1 MNKAALERLKK
12 VVQTEATTPMLGDFL
27 LTHVPFDN
35 LYLENKK
42 AISENE
48 LLENILLKNPEEHK
62 FIMVQGGNGSGKSHL
77 IRWLK
82 EKYLTNIDSSK
93 EAVLLISRAH
103 NTLQDALTQLLE
115 ADIFPEEIKQNELK
129 HIKNAKSDI
138 TGEELNKTINFN
150 FTLEV
155 EADENK
161 STDMLDLRTRKWLST
176 YLKDGYIQSE
186 FLLKANGPIERIR
199 AKIENTSDDTVNYNE
214 DPMFT
219 ADDFNIS
226 IQQIRQ
232 KLNISDGRAADYTI
246 RLAEKFADTRRG
258 FELRQKVAD
267 YLNTKV
273 SNVIQRSMKLQTA
286 DFKKLFASLRK
297 TLKEKNIN
305 LTLFVEDINS
315 FTGID
320 EALMEVLLTDHSAE
334 GNHDFCRIISVVG
347 STNAFYRDKL
357 NASIKERIKT
367 NIYIEESSVLGDKEK
382 LAKFAAKYINAINLS
397 ESQITDWINSG
408 ANDESMPI
416 FISPYK
422 WAEVDCYGST
432 LSIFPFNKTALWKL
446 YNTLSPDKKTP
457 RVFLKSIIAHILI
470 LWFTDEQQLF
480 STEDNFINADISMPR
495 WENQLY
501 NQNNINI
508 DEDSAVQRGI
518 LLKIWGNSTT
528 KTEPGILGG
537 LTSDVFEAFNIYSN
551 ITGNVSKELRT
562 IIENKNEN
570 NIYENK
576 IKNKPEKIETSKAES
591 TKIIV
596 SKTKPNKLIELEDD
610 LSDWL
615 YSKESSKN
623 ILNNHIELRD
633 LLMNFIVSG
642 IDWEAENIP
651 MSLVNAYINTRTYV
665 HIEGQKTSIGEGFL
679 LNRSEESYY
688 LLDALINFKYMGENS
703 WDFDGCSDYLM
714 IATAWLERHKKEIID
729 TVIAPKNRSNDWNLP
744 LWNIASIYC
753 IKTLFDGIDISK
765 SSEDIMLDL
774 LGSKPQ
780 YNLETEHS
788 TSWRE
793 LQKIVTKSDIY
804 KNLLFNETL
813 AYFSKSVGSSTAG
826 NTKYIFVDALEILK
840 QIRYLKSIQWNLNG
854 LCPKDIDNY
863 NSIWY
868 YSGRFINSFTSN
880 ISKVIEEENEKATN
894 YINYFNKILDN
905 NFSEECISV
914 TIQYMKDFLKFLTN
928 ELNMNYVDEN
938 FKIIKSSS
946 SHSKLISSLLKIQK
960 LLNISNMAERLVKI
974 SKNPFE
980 DIQRYYECFKY
991 FEKLLEEK
999 DKIFSGYVDLEAKNS
1014 IIKYKNEILGNADD
1028 IINIIEE
1035 IRSEANNGI

>member
-1 MNKAALERLKK
+1 MNTDALNRLRK
-12 VVQTEATTPMLGDFL
+12 VVQTEATTPDLGNFL

-48 LLENILLKNPEEHK
+48 LLEDILLKNPEEHK

-82 EKYLTNIDSSK
+82 EKYLTNVDNSK

-161 STDMLDLRTRKWLST
+161 SIDMLDLRTRKWLST

-199 AKIENTSDDTVNYNE
+199 AKIENTSDNTVNYNE

-232 KLNISDGRAADYTI
+232 KLNVSDGRAADYTI
-246 RLAEKFADTRRG
+246 RLAERFADIRRG
-258 FELRQKVAD
+258 SELRQKVAD

-347 STNAFYRDKL
+347 STSAFYRDKL

-397 ESQITDWINSG
+397 ESQIKEWVNTG
-408 ANDESMPI
+408 ANDEDMPI
-416 FISPYK
+416 FKSPYK
-422 WAEVDCYGST
+422 WADVDCYGKT

-470 LWFTDEQQLF
+470 LWFTNEEQLF
-480 STEDNFINADISMPR
+480 TTEDNFINADISIPR

-508 DEDSAVQRGI
+508 DENSAIQRGI
-518 LLKIWGNSTT
+518 LLKVWGDSTT
-528 KTEPGILGG
+528 RTEPGILGG
-537 LTSDVFEAFNIYSN
+537 LTSDVFEAFNIYCN
-551 ITGNVSKELRT
+551 ITGNVSKET
-562 IIENKNEN
+562 KKVSDNKSDLSNSEEIPK
-570 NIYENK
+570 NIPND
-576 IKNKPEKIETSKAES
+576 IPNVTPS
-591 TKIIV
+591 KIII
-596 SKTKPNKLIELEDD
+596 SKPDKLIALEDD

-615 YSKESSKN
+615 YSKEPSKN

-633 LLMNFIVSG
+633 LLINFIVSG
-642 IDWEAENIP
+642 IDWESENVP
-651 MSLVNAYINTRTYV
+651 MVLVNAYINTRNRV

-679 LNRSEESYY
+679 LSRSEESYY

-703 WDFDGCSDYLM
+703 WDFDGCSDYLV
-714 IATAWLERHKKEIID
+714 IATAWLERHKQEIID
-729 TVIAPKNRSNDWNLP
+729 TIIAPKNRIKDWNLP

-765 SSEDIMLDL
+765 SSEDIMIDL
-774 LGSKPQ
+774 LKLKPE

-788 TSWRE
+788 VSWKE
-793 LQKIVTKSDIY
+793 LQKIVTKNDIY

-813 AYFSKSVGSSTAG
+813 SYFSKSVGSSTAG
-826 NTKYIFVDALEILK
+826 STKYIFVDALEILK
-840 QIRYLKSIQWNLNG
+840 QIRYLKSIQWNLDG

-868 YSGRFINSFTSN
+868 YSARFINSFTSN
-880 ISKVIEEENEKATN
+880 ISKVIEEENEKAIN

-905 NFSEECISV
+905 DFSEECITL
-914 TIQYMKDFLKFLTN
+914 TIQSMKEFLKFLTN
-928 ELNMNYVDEN
+928 ELNMSYVDES
-938 FKIIKSSS
+938 FKIIKNS
-946 SHSKLISSLLKIQK
+946 SKLISSLSKLQK
-960 LLNISNMAERLVKI
+960 LLQISNSAERLVKI

-980 DIQRYYECFKY
+980 DISKYYECFKY

-999 DKIFSGYVDLEAKNS
+999 YKIFSGYVDVEAKNT
-1014 IIKYKNEILGNADD
+1014 IEKYKNEIIDNADD
-1028 IINIIEE
+1028 IISTIAD
-1035 IRSEANNGI
+1035 IRGEANNDI